1 MVPSSSCGFRSGIP
15 VNTVFSCV
23 PVYNF
28 SHGHRTNHLAT
39 PQQNTTCMR
48 LNSDAIRLYLPQGTC
63 GNTMTRL
70 YTNLQHYY
78 DSQVTLI
85 SASGESIF

>member
-1 MVPSSSCGFRSGIP
+1 
-15 VNTVFSCV
+15 
-23 PVYNF
+23 
-28 SHGHRTNHLAT
+28 
-39 PQQNTTCMR
+39 MR

-85 SASGESIF
+85 SGSGESIF